1 MQSKQNVINRVYLL
15 ILLGSIFIFLSLFI
29 GVFFSQRTF
38 ADENTTS
45 VDNIVIAVPTSCT
58 FFNNI
63 TDHNYS
69 VSMLINTYNNNVGTS
84 DFTIFCNDTN
94 GYALYAIGYSN
105 DTYGTTDMI
114 GSDPN
119 SPNIVTG
126 TATSG
131 TTSNWAMKMSAT
143 AGTYRPTIT
152 GEAQGDTDDFTDF
165 HNIPSTFT
173 KVATFPAVTDRTTG
187 SRLQATYAD
196 YISPNQRADTYTG
209 KVRYTLF
216 HPDNSCLYYQIQFN
230 AGTGTGTMDN
240 QKICQNVATV
250 LNSNTLTPP
259 AGYEFKEW
267 NTSANGTGTSY
278 ADGASVTN
286 LVSPG
291 ETLSLYAIWWQPP
304 YLYNAIAN
312 MTKGTLAENNVGVD
326 SNPTRP
332 TSTDISEDT
341 SNSGV
346 YTYDPAVYGV
356 ASDASNDYP
365 IYFYRGILDT
375 AASGNSGSR
384 GSANAYPNYVKLGN
398 NTCWRIIRTTG
409 SGGIKMIYSGTYGAS
424 TSGSC
429 ANDQSYL
436 GTNRTDRAFNSSSS
450 LNKHYIGYTYNSNM
464 NGVATSTPIGT
475 VFGDNSD
482 PSVNDTRSTI
492 KIYLEDTWYANNMT
506 AYTNMLEA
514 SAGYCNDRTITSSS
528 ITSVVPYN
536 GNPDSMYF
544 GAASRSTPS
553 LNCPRD
559 IVDLYRYVP
568 NSDGLGNELKYPV
581 ALLTSDEA
589 KLIGYSRYSFISP
602 YSGYSGNTMNHSGLF
617 TMSPYYVWGKS
628 SYMYAL
634 TADGD
639 SWGLRNIKSDNTS
652 YTRPVIS
659 LVHSTTIAS
668 GSGTAT
674 DPWLID
680 E

>member
-15 ILLGSIFIFLSLFI
+15 ILLGSIFILLSLFI

-187 SRLQATYAD
+187 SRLQATYAV

-312 MTKGTLAENNVGVD
+312 MTKGTLAENNVSLSD
-326 SNPTRP
+326 TITRP
-332 TSTDISEDT
+332 TSTNINEDT

-346 YTYDPAVYGV
+346 YTYDPIEYGV
-356 ASDASNDYP
+356 SSDASNDYS

-375 AASGNSGSR
+375 VSSGNAGSG
-384 GSANAYPNYVKLGN
+384 GSADAYPNYIKLGN

-409 SGGIKMIYSGTYGAS
+409 SGGVKIIYSGTYGAT

-429 ANDQSYL
+429 ASSDSRVALNSTYIAYNTL
-436 GTNRTDRAFNSSSS
+436 SRNNRHSV
-450 LNKHYIGYTYNSNM
+450 GYTYNSDM
-464 NGVATSTPIGT
+464 NGVTTTTSIDI
-475 VFGDNSD
+475 VFGSDSD
-482 PSVNDTRSTI
+482 PSVNNTRSTI
-492 KIYLEDTWYANNMT
+492 KTYIEDSWYANNMT
-506 AYTNMLEA
+506 AYTDMLEA
-514 SAGYCNDRTITSSS
+514 SAGYCNDRFIRSPSISSL
-528 ITSVVPYN
+528 VPYKTSGNHTTILFSN
-536 GNPDSMYF
+536 GIVGSLTCT
-544 GAASRSTPS
+544 RS
-553 LNCPRD
+553 

-568 NSDGLGNELKYPV
+568 NSDGLGNELKYPA
-581 ALLTSDEA
+581 ALITAPELD
-589 KLIGYSRYSFISP
+589 LVGDSRYSFIVP
-602 YSGYSGNTMNHSGLF
+602 YQGFDPNGNIGSAF
-617 TMSPYYVWGKS
+617 FSMSPTSIFNNISNVSGIRANSEAWGKTS
-628 SYMYAL
+628 VYS
-634 TADGD
+634 TH
-639 SWGLRNIKSDNTS
+639 SS

-659 LVHSTTIAS
+659 LKHSTTIAS